1 MKILFVL
8 LALIGISIIACL
20 DIICKSVIVFAKFVG
35 RKVTDNFILF
45 ALLIGG
51 AASVSAG
58 DVLSPDDASL
68 LLNMISMAIYHGG
81 QLSWYEWLGLAHLI
95 ALLYVNITPTPDDN
109 TAYGKL
115 YSWLLE
121 PLGIGT
127 SKAKQL
133 PRNKDSIK

>member
-1 MKILFVL
+1 MEILLFL
-8 LALIGISIIACL
+8 FFLIAVTLVSFIDISCTQ
-20 DIICKSVIVFAKFVG
+20 VIEVFKAVG
-35 RKVTDNFILF
+35 RKVTDNFMLF
-45 ALLIGG
+45 VLLMGG

-58 DVLSPDDASL
+58 DVLLSPSDTSL
-68 LLNMISMAIYHGG
+68 FIDLISMVIYHSG
-81 QLSWYEWLGLAHLI
+81 QLSWYEWLGLAHLV
-95 ALLYVNITPTPDDN
+95 ALLYVNITPTPADN

-133 PRNKDSIK
+133 PKPGIK

>member
-1 MKILFVL
+1 MKILLFISFLIAVTL
-8 LALIGISIIACL
+8 LSFIAISCTQVIEL
-20 DIICKSVIVFAKFVG
+20 FKSIG
-35 RKVTDNFILF
+35 RKVTDNFMLF
-45 ALLIGG
+45 VLLLGG
-51 AASVSAG
+51 AASVSAA
-58 DVLSPDDASL
+58 DVLLSPSDTSL
-68 LLNMISMAIYHGG
+68 FVSLISMAIYHSG

-95 ALLYVNITPTPDDN
+95 ALLYVNITPTPADN

-133 PRNKDSIK
+133 PKPGIK